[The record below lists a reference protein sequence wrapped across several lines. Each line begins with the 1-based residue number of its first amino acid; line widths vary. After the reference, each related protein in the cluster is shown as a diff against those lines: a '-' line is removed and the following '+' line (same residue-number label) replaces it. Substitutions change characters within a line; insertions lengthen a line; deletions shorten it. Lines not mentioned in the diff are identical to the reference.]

1 MGYSICVFFSPK
13 KRGFADVFSMK
24 SRGAKTMD
32 RRTMASWDADLC
44 FVTMAPVVFSL
55 AFSRFDHHLQ
65 LAKSAKMPQV
75 LADQIPNLAVENPPF
90 LV

>member
-1 MGYSICVFFSPK
+1 
-13 KRGFADVFSMK
+13 
-24 SRGAKTMD
+24 
-32 RRTMASWDADLC
+32 MASWDADLC
-44 FVTMAPVVFSL
+44 FVTIAFFVGFSL